1 MLRVSSPPV
10 LTASATCWK
19 GSCVVR
25 RWGDMLDGAMAI
37 SRSSSVSIA
46 SISTSCADD
55 ICPSVELMASGM
67 RAIRAEGPA
76 SPT

>member
-1 MLRVSSPPV
+1 
-10 LTASATCWK
+10 
-19 GSCVVR
+19 
-25 RWGDMLDGAMAI
+25 MLDGAMAI